1 MKKLLFIFS
10 LLIFVIAACKSTPTS
25 TTPED
30 VVIADDPAPAVAEEE
45 PKPEEVVADTKT
57 LASGSEELYLPMDTS
72 IRDTERGRILETT
85 PKVIFKFV
93 ETNMPATAEMSFN
106 QVVEFL
112 EKNPNVNIV
121 LEAHTSNRGKAYP
134 YNYNLSVVRAKNG
147 KAYLLAKGIPS
158 ERVIESPLGEALPEY
173 PTQNELRRYEF
184 VIIANDE
191 DLVKY
196 NTYISNLD
204 VRNESTYQGK
214 LIIFYKKH

>member
-1 MKKLLFIFS
+1 MKKVLFIFS
-10 LLIFVIAACKSTPTS
+10 LLIFVIACKSTPTN

-30 VVIADDPAPAVAEEE
+30 VVIADDTAAVEEE
-45 PKPEEVVADTKT
+45 KPKPEEVVADTN
-57 LASGSEELYLPMDTS
+57 GSEELYLPMDTS

-85 PKVIFKFV
+85 PKIVFKFV
-93 ETNMPATAEMSFN
+93 ETNMPPYVEMSFN

-184 VIIANDE
+184 VIIANDQ

-204 VRNESTYQGK
+204 VRSESTYQGN
-214 LIIFYKKH
+214 

>member
-158 ERVIESPLGEALPEY
+158 ERVIENPLGEALPEY

-204 VRNESTYQGK
+204 VRNESTYQGN
-214 LIIFYKKH
+214 

>member
-1 MKKLLFIFS
+1 MKKVLFIFS
-10 LLIFVIAACKSTPTS
+10 LLIFVIACKSTPTS

-30 VVIADDPAPAVAEEE
+30 VVIADDTQTVEEK
-45 PKPEEVVADTKT
+45 PKPEEVVADTN
-57 LASGSEELYLPMDTS
+57 GSEELYLPMDTS

-93 ETNMPATAEMSFN
+93 ETNMPPTVEMSFN

-173 PTQNELRRYEF
+173 PTQNDLRRYEF
-184 VIIANDE
+184 VIIANDQ

-204 VRNESTYQGK
+204 VRSESTYQGN
-214 LIIFYKKH
+214 

>member
-10 LLIFVIAACKSTPTS
+10 LLIFVIVACKSTPTS

-204 VRNESTYQGK
+204 VRNESTYQGN
-214 LIIFYKKH
+214 

>member
-45 PKPEEVVADTKT
+45 PRPEEVVADTKT

-93 ETNMPATAEMSFN
+93 ETNMPSTAEMSFN

-204 VRNESTYQGK
+204 VRNESTYQGN
-214 LIIFYKKH
+214 

>member
-204 VRNESTYQGK
+204 VRNESTYQGN
-214 LIIFYKKH
+214 

>member
-10 LLIFVIAACKSTPTS
+10 LLIFVIACKTTPKS

-30 VVIADDPAPAVAEEE
+30 VVIADEPVAVEE
-45 PKPEEVVADTKT
+45 PKEKT
-57 LASGSEELYLPMDTS
+57 VQAELYLPNDTS
-72 IRDTERGRILETT
+72 IRNTDRGKILETT

-93 ETNMPATAEMSFN
+93 ETNMPATADMSFS

-134 YNYNLSVVRAKNG
+134 YNYNLSVIRAKNG
-147 KAYLLAKGIPS
+147 KAYLLAKGGSS
-158 ERVIESPLGEALPEY
+158 ERVIESPLGEALPEF

-184 VIIANDE
+184 VIIENDE
-191 DLVKY
+191 DMVKY
-196 NTYISNLD
+196 NTYISGLD
-204 VRNESTYQGK
+204 VRQESTYQGN
-214 LIIFYKKH
+214 

>member
-1 MKKLLFIFS
+1 MKKVLLIFS
-10 LLIFVIAACKSTPTS
+10 LLIFVIACKSTPTN

-30 VVIADDPAPAVAEEE
+30 VVIADEPQAVEEK
-45 PKPEEVVADTKT
+45 PKPEEVVADTNTPSDTQT
-57 LASGSEELYLPMDTS
+57 LASGSEELYLPIDTS

-85 PKVIFKFV
+85 PKVIFKLV

-106 QVVEFL
+106 QVIEFL

-147 KAYLLAKGIPS
+147 KAYLLAKGVPS

-191 DLVKY
+191 DLSKY

-204 VRNESTYQGK
+204 VRSESTYQGN
-214 LIIFYKKH
+214 

>member
-10 LLIFVIAACKSTPTS
+10 LLIFVIACKTTPKS

-30 VVIADDPAPAVAEEE
+30 VVIADEPVAVEE
-45 PKPEEVVADTKT
+45 PKEKT
-57 LASGSEELYLPMDTS
+57 VQAELYLPNDTS
-72 IRDTERGRILETT
+72 IRNTDRGKILETT

-93 ETNMPATAEMSFN
+93 ETNMPATADMSFS

-134 YNYNLSVVRAKNG
+134 YNYNLSVIRAKNG
-147 KAYLLAKGIPS
+147 KAYLLAKGGSS
-158 ERVIESPLGEALPEY
+158 ERVIESPLGEALPEF

-184 VIIANDE
+184 VIIENDE
-191 DLVKY
+191 DMVKY
-196 NTYISNLD
+196 NTYISGLD
-204 VRNESTYQGK
+204 VRQEST
-214 LIIFYKKH
+214 

>member
-57 LASGSEELYLPMDTS
+57 LAYGSEELYLPMDTS

-204 VRNESTYQGK
+204 VRNESTYQGN
-214 LIIFYKKH
+214 

>member
-1 MKKLLFIFS
+1 MKKVLLIFS
-10 LLIFVIAACKSTPTS
+10 LLIFVTACKSTPTN

-30 VVIADDPAPAVAEEE
+30 VVIADDTQTVEEK
-45 PKPEEVVADTKT
+45 PKPEEVVADTN
-57 LASGSEELYLPMDTS
+57 GSEELYLPMDTS

-93 ETNMPATAEMSFN
+93 ETNMPPSVEMSFN

-204 VRNESTYQGK
+204 VRSESTYQGN
-214 LIIFYKKH
+214 

>member
-10 LLIFVIAACKSTPTS
+10 LLIFVIVACKSTPAS

-30 VVIADDPAPAVAEEE
+30 VVIADDPKAEQEK
-45 PKPEEVVADTKT
+45 PKPEDVVADTQT

-72 IRDTERGRILETT
+72 IRYTERGRILETT
-85 PKVIFKFV
+85 PKIVFKFV
-93 ETNMPATAEMSFN
+93 ETNMPPTVEMSFN
-106 QVVEFL
+106 QVIEFL

-134 YNYNLSVVRAKNG
+134 YNYNLSVIRAKNG
-147 KAYLLAKGIPS
+147 KAYLLAKGISS

-173 PTQNELRRYEF
+173 RTQNELRRYEF

-204 VRNESTYQGK
+204 VRKESTYQGN
-214 LIIFYKKH
+214 

>member
-1 MKKLLFIFS
+1 MKKVLLIFS
-10 LLIFVIAACKSTPTS
+10 LLIFVIACKSTPTN

-30 VVIADDPAPAVAEEE
+30 VVIADDPQAVEQEK
-45 PKPEEVVADTKT
+45 PKPEEVVADTNMPLDTQT
-57 LASGSEELYLPMDTS
+57 LASGSEELYLPIDTS

-106 QVVEFL
+106 QVIEFL

-147 KAYLLAKGIPS
+147 KAYLLAKGVPS

-184 VIIANDE
+184 VIIANDQ

-204 VRNESTYQGK
+204 VRSESTYQEN
-214 LIIFYKKH
+214 

>member
-10 LLIFVIAACKSTPTS
+10 LLIFVIVACKSTPAS

-30 VVIADDPAPAVAEEE
+30 VVIADDPKAEQEK
-45 PKPEEVVADTKT
+45 PKPEDVVADTQT

-85 PKVIFKFV
+85 PKIVFKFV
-93 ETNMPATAEMSFN
+93 ETNMPPTVEMSFN
-106 QVVEFL
+106 QVIEFL

-134 YNYNLSVVRAKNG
+134 YNYNLSVIRAKNG
-147 KAYLLAKGIPS
+147 KAYLLAKGISS

-173 PTQNELRRYEF
+173 RTQNELRRYEF

-204 VRNESTYQGK
+204 VRKESTYQGN
-214 LIIFYKKH
+214 

>member
-10 LLIFVIAACKSTPTS
+10 LLIFVIACKTTPKS

-30 VVIADDPAPAVAEEE
+30 VVIADEPVAVEE
-45 PKPEEVVADTKT
+45 PKEKT
-57 LASGSEELYLPMDTS
+57 VQAELYLPNDTS
-72 IRDTERGRILETT
+72 IRNTDRGKILETT

-93 ETNMPATAEMSFN
+93 ETNMPATADMSFS

-134 YNYNLSVVRAKNG
+134 YNYNLSVIRAKNG
-147 KAYLLAKGIPS
+147 KAYLLAKGVSS
-158 ERVIESPLGEALPEY
+158 ERVIESPLGEALPEF

-184 VIIANDE
+184 VIIENDE
-191 DLVKY
+191 DMVKY
-196 NTYISNLD
+196 NTYISGLD
-204 VRNESTYQGK
+204 VRQESTYQGN
-214 LIIFYKKH
+214 

>member
-10 LLIFVIAACKSTPTS
+10 LLIFVIACKTTPKS

-30 VVIADDPAPAVAEEE
+30 VVIADEPVAVEE
-45 PKPEEVVADTKT
+45 PKEKT
-57 LASGSEELYLPMDTS
+57 VQAELYLPTDTS
-72 IRDTERGRILETT
+72 IRNTNRGKILETT

-93 ETNMPATAEMSFN
+93 ETNMPATADMSFS

-134 YNYNLSVVRAKNG
+134 YNYNLSVIRAKNG
-147 KAYLLAKGIPS
+147 KAYLLAKGVSS
-158 ERVIESPLGEALPEY
+158 ERVIESPLGEALPEF

-184 VIIANDE
+184 VIIENDE
-191 DLVKY
+191 DMVKY
-196 NTYISNLD
+196 NTYISGLD
-204 VRNESTYQGK
+204 VRQESTYQGN
-214 LIIFYKKH
+214 

>member
-158 ERVIESPLGEALPEY
+158 ERVIESPIGEALPEY

-204 VRNESTYQGK
+204 VRNESTYQGN
-214 LIIFYKKH
+214 

>member
-1 MKKLLFIFS
+1 MKKVLLIFS
-10 LLIFVIAACKSTPTS
+10 LLIFVIACKSTPTN

-30 VVIADDPAPAVAEEE
+30 VVIADEPQAVEEK
-45 PKPEEVVADTKT
+45 PKPEEVVADTNTPSDTQT
-57 LASGSEELYLPMDTS
+57 LASGSEELYLPVDTY

-106 QVVEFL
+106 QVIEFL

-147 KAYLLAKGIPS
+147 KAYLLTKGVPS

-184 VIIANDE
+184 VI
-191 DLVKY
+191 
-196 NTYISNLD
+196 
-204 VRNESTYQGK
+204 
-214 LIIFYKKH
+214 

>member
-10 LLIFVIAACKSTPTS
+10 LLIFVIACKTTPKS

-30 VVIADDPAPAVAEEE
+30 VVIADEPVAVEE
-45 PKPEEVVADTKT
+45 PKEKT
-57 LASGSEELYLPMDTS
+57 VQAELYLPTDTS
-72 IRDTERGRILETT
+72 IRNTDRGKILETT

-93 ETNMPATAEMSFN
+93 ETNMPATADMSFS

-134 YNYNLSVVRAKNG
+134 YNYNLSVIRAKNG
-147 KAYLLAKGIPS
+147 KAYLLAKGVSS
-158 ERVIESPLGEALPEY
+158 ERVIESPLGEALPEF

-184 VIIANDE
+184 VIIENDE
-191 DLVKY
+191 DMVKY
-196 NTYISNLD
+196 NTYISGLD
-204 VRNESTYQGK
+204 VRQESTYQGN
-214 LIIFYKKH
+214 

>member
-1 MKKLLFIFS
+1 MKKVLLIFS
-10 LLIFVIAACKSTPTS
+10 LLIFVIACKSTPTN

-30 VVIADDPAPAVAEEE
+30 VVIADEPQAVEEE
-45 PKPEEVVADTKT
+45 KPKPEEVVADTNTQSDTET

-85 PKVIFKFV
+85 PKVIFKCV
-93 ETNMPATAEMSFN
+93 ETNMPPYVEMSFN

-158 ERVIESPLGEALPEY
+158 ERVIESPVCLS
-173 PTQNELRRYEF
+173 Q
-184 VIIANDE
+184 
-191 DLVKY
+191 
-196 NTYISNLD
+196 
-204 VRNESTYQGK
+204 
-214 LIIFYKKH
+214 

>member
-10 LLIFVIAACKSTPTS
+10 LLIFVIVACKSTPAS

-30 VVIADDPAPAVAEEE
+30 VIIADDPKAEQEK
-45 PKPEEVVADTKT
+45 PKPEDVVADTQT

-85 PKVIFKFV
+85 PKIVFKFV
-93 ETNMPATAEMSFN
+93 ETNMPPTVEMSFN
-106 QVVEFL
+106 QVIEFL

-134 YNYNLSVVRAKNG
+134 YNYNLSVIRAKNG
-147 KAYLLAKGIPS
+147 KAYLLAKGISS

-173 PTQNELRRYEF
+173 RTQNELRRYEF

-204 VRNESTYQGK
+204 VRKESTYQGN
-214 LIIFYKKH
+214 

>member
-93 ETNMPATAEMSFN
+93 ETNMPPTVEMSFN

-134 YNYNLSVVRAKNG
+134 YNHNLSVVRAKNG

-204 VRNESTYQGK
+204 VRNESTYQGN
-214 LIIFYKKH
+214 

>member
-10 LLIFVIAACKSTPTS
+10 LLIFVIVACKSTPTS

-30 VVIADDPAPAVAEEE
+30 VVIADDPAPAVAEEK

-93 ETNMPATAEMSFN
+93 ETNMPPTVEMSFN

-112 EKNPNVNIV
+112 DKNPNVNIV

-204 VRNESTYQGK
+204 VRNESTYQGN
-214 LIIFYKKH
+214 

>member
-204 VRNESTYQGK
+204 VRNESTYQEN
-214 LIIFYKKH
+214 